1 MKFYW
6 WLLILAGVAGLA
18 FYLGTAHEASKSP
31 CLKQGKKEE
40 KKQTPEKKSPAGE

>member
-31 CLKQGKKEE
+31 CSHGKKEE